1 MRALLSGSDNRFVP
15 FAHGLRE
22 LGWELIATDGV
33 RALLAS
39 EGITARS
46 VDEVTGQPAMLGGRV
61 KTLHPAIH
69 AGILAR
75 RADAQHRAE
84 LEKAGIATID
94 LVAVNLYPFREAEAE
109 GMSGLDLLEKIDVGG
124 VTLLRA
130 AAKNHEDVIVIARPE
145 RYVGVLEELR
155 ERGTLDPETRRE
167 LAAEAFAHTASYDAA
182 ITSRLYR
189 ESGMCFPDELVL
201 SLHKIRD
208 LRYGENPHQQAAF
221 YSARGERGALTE
233 MEQLHGKAPSFNNLI
248 DINASWRIVSDFRQ
262 PSAAIAKRDNPV
274 GVASDPDVV
283 RAYANAFRAD
293 PSSAFGSILAVN
305 RPVTQPLARALQDT
319 FYEAIIAPG
328 YDDEALGM
336 LKRQQDLEIFR
347 APANDPRARATRT
360 AALDLHRVAGGILLQ
375 TPDDGVADE
384 GNFRVVTERHPTL
397 EELSDLIFAWRCVR
411 HVSSNGIVLAK
422 GLTTVGIG
430 PGQVSRVA
438 AVETAVRKAGENARL
453 SVMASD
459 AYFPFPDG
467 IEVAARAGV
476 TALIQPGG
484 SVRDQ
489 TMIEVADR
497 YRIAMLFTGRRHY
510 KH

>member
-1 MRALLSGSDNRFVP
+1 MRALLSGSDKRFIP

-22 LGWELIATDGV
+22 LGWELVATDGV

-46 VDEVTGQPAMLGGRV
+46 VDEITGQPAMLGGRV

-84 LEKAGIATID
+84 LERAGIAPID

-145 RYVGVLEELR
+145 RYAGVLEELR

-167 LAAEAFAHTASYDAA
+167 LAAEAFAHTAAYDAA

-189 ESGMCFPDELVL
+189 DGGICFPDELVL
-201 SLHKIRD
+201 PLHKIRD

-221 YSARGERGALTE
+221 YSAVGEHGALTG

-248 DINASWRIVSDFRQ
+248 DINAAWRIVSDFRQ
-262 PSAAIAKRDNPV
+262 PSAAIAKRNNPV
-274 GVASDPDVV
+274 GVASDPDIV

-293 PSSAFGSILAVN
+293 PSSAFGSILGVS
-305 RPVTQPLARALQDT
+305 RPVSVPLARALQDT

-328 YDDEALGM
+328 FEDDALGL
-336 LKRQQDLEIFR
+336 LKHQDLEIFR
-347 APANDPRARATRT
+347 APANDVRARAAR
-360 AALDLHRVAGGILLQ
+360 ADALDLHRVAGGVLVQ
-375 TPDDGVADE
+375 TPDNGVADE
-384 GNFRVVTERHPTL
+384 GNFRVVTDRHPTL

-484 SVRDQ
+484 SARDQ

-497 YRIAMLFTGRRHY
+497 YRMAMLFTGRRHY